1 MSTTAVTLLVL
12 LAAGSF
18 GIIFYHLYR
27 FVSQY
32 RLNKQVQDILASR
45 AIRAY
50 QINQE
55 IGDQIAREK
64 ESKEGVIDDLSKFR
78 LEKISGSSRY
88 TKIQDL
94 TDDDVEW
101 V

>member
-1 MSTTAVTLLVL
+1 MSTTALTLLVL

-27 FVSQY
+27 FASQY
-32 RLNKQVQDILASR
+32 RLNKQVQKILASR
-45 AIRAY
+45 AIRTY

-94 TDDDVEW
+94 ADDDVEW

>member
-1 MSTTAVTLLVL
+1 MSTTAITLLAL
-12 LAAGSF
+12 LAVGSF

-27 FVSQY
+27 FASQY
-32 RLNKQVQDILASR
+32 RLNKRVQEILASR

-55 IGDQIAREK
+55 IGDQIVREK

-78 LEKISGSSRY
+78 LEKLSGNRRY